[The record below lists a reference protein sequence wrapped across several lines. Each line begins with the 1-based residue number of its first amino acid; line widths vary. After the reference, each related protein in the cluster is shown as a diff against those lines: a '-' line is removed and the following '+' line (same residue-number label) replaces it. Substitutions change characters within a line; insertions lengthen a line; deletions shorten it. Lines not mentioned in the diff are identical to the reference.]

1 MKNRLL
7 WLAIVLMT
15 VVGAAGCNSNN
26 NMEEPSDPTDDDNER
41 VDITLTRGEQTLVTR
56 NNDFAFNLI
65 RAVAKDKSMVLSP
78 LSVTYALGMLNNGA
92 EGLTQQQ
99 INTVLGFSSASETND
114 FCRKMLTEAP
124 KLDNTTK
131 VMIAN
136 TVYVNKDYTLNPK
149 FVKLANDY
157 YDATP
162 ESRNFK
168 DGRTLDVINKWASD
182 HTEKMVEKVLDTN
195 SFDTDAVSYLLN
207 AIYFKGVW
215 ANKFLKSE
223 TKDEEFEGVENKL
236 PMMHQERELAYSENE
251 DCQVVRLPYGNHAY
265 TMTILLPRKG
275 KTVEKVLE
283 GLTCESWRQKYQYL
297 GSALVDLKLPRFE
310 TKTDVGLNDIMKSLG
325 MPLAFTDD
333 AEFPYFC
340 DVPTKIDMMKQVARI
355 KLDEEGTEAA
365 AVTVIGMVKATSVAP
380 TEPRR
385 VNFHATRPFLYVIS
399 EQSTGAIFF
408 IGQYLGN

>member
-1 MKNRLL
+1 
-7 WLAIVLMT
+7 
-15 VVGAAGCNSNN
+15 
-26 NMEEPSDPTDDDNER
+26 
-41 VDITLTRGEQTLVTR
+41 
-56 NNDFAFNLI
+56 
-65 RAVAKDKSMVLSP
+65 
-78 LSVTYALGMLNNGA
+78 
-92 EGLTQQQ
+92 
-99 INTVLGFSSASETND
+99 
-114 FCRKMLTEAP
+114 
-124 KLDNTTK
+124 
-131 VMIAN
+131 MIAN